1 MVMNQI
7 AADAMSAAK
16 SKDERFSFRGTT
28 EVLEALDELRRAEK
42 DVCSRGEMMRRLIMR
57 ARAAQL
63 AASKPKPTKDKPGD

>member
-1 MVMNQI
+1 
-7 AADAMSAAK
+7 MSAAK

-28 EVLEALDELRRAEK
+28 DILEALDELRRAEK

-57 ARAAQL
+57 ARASQL

>member
-28 EVLEALDELRRAEK
+28 DVLEALDELRRAEK

-63 AASKPKPTKDKPGD
+63 AQAKTKPKKEN

>member
-16 SKDERFSFRGTT
+16 SKDERFSFRGTAD
-28 EVLEALDELRRAEK
+28 VLEALDELRRAEK

-63 AASKPKPTKDKPGD
+63 AQAKAKPKKEN